1 MDFIN
6 TLLIIAVLVNA
17 VAALSVLSRPG
28 KSDLT
33 SRMFVALI
41 ASIILWTL
49 TMITFRYLGYSPYL
63 TLVVRLLYAIPIFI
77 PVFLLHFVYLFTK
90 YPSEKYNWIYF
101 IYIYTIALAVITMA
115 TNLVVYNPLIPLV
128 GEKTFQA
135 GILYGLHALHYLLLS
150 SAVFI
155 RLYVS
160 YVKSSDPQ
168 FRKPAILLFYGS
180 MLSLSIGQVGNLW
193 LPWLGV
199 FTLDWIANF
208 FTVLYAGAVM
218 YAMVKYHLFNIKI
231 VAIEF
236 LAAFLVGFP
245 VVELIFSHTK
255 TESYVGV
262 IFLVLIVLV
271 SMLLIKGVYTEIEQ
285 HERIETLEKELEEK
299 AGSHH
304 RHVA

>member
-6 TLLIIAVLVNA
+6 TLLVIAVLVNA

-33 SRMFVALI
+33 SRVFVALI
-41 ASIILWTL
+41 VSIILWTL

-77 PVFLLHFVYLFTK
+77 PVFLLHFVCLFTK
-90 YPSEKYNWIYF
+90 CPATKYPWIYML
-101 IYIYTIALAVITMA
+101 YAYTFVLAIVTMS
-115 TNLVVYNPLIPLV
+115 TDLVVYNPLIPTV

-135 GILYGLHALHYLLLS
+135 GILYGLHALHYIILS
-150 SAVFI
+150 TAVFI
-155 RLYVS
+155 RLYIS
-160 YVKSSDPQ
+160 YVKSPDPQ
-168 FRKPAILLFYGS
+168 IRKPAILLFYGS

-208 FTVLYAGAVM
+208 FTVLYAAAVM
-218 YAMVKYHLFNIKI
+218 YAMIKYRLFNIKV
-231 VAIEF
+231 VAFEF

-245 VVELIFSHTK
+245 IIELLFSHTK

-285 HERIETLEKELEEK
+285 HERIEKLEKELEEK
-299 AGSHH
+299 
-304 RHVA
+304 R